1 MVSPMRGADWAQF
14 CIGYIMT
21 CGEFLKALQDNPDK
35 ELVFEKLM
43 EPVREGSSC
52 RLIQKFDNLDIKSN
66 EFELIIE
73 YNPY

>member
-1 MVSPMRGADWAQF
+1 
-14 CIGYIMT
+14 MT

-43 EPVREGSSC
+43 EPVREGSGC
-52 RLIQKFDNLDIKSN
+52 RLIQKFNNLDIKSN

-73 YNPY
+73 CNHYK

>member
-1 MVSPMRGADWAQF
+1 
-14 CIGYIMT
+14 MT

-43 EPVREGSSC
+43 EPVREGSNC

-73 YNPY
+73 CNPYK

>member
-1 MVSPMRGADWAQF
+1 
-14 CIGYIMT
+14 MT

-43 EPVREGSSC
+43 EPVREGSNC
-52 RLIQKFDNLDIKSN
+52 KLIQKIDNLDIKYN

-73 YNPY
+73 CNPYK